1 MGNGERPRGPRIGSG
16 GATRPGGKVTR
27 MLVVLVV
34 LVGLVAAGV
43 GGWSAYA
50 AHRLGRIPA
59 MTTAEVLAAMTR
71 HRPGARVSVG
81 IVQDGRTTVTL
92 YGEDGRVLPWAEHT
106 YEIGS
111 LTKTFTA
118 ALVFK
123 AVGEG
128 RLHLDDHIDQYLE
141 LPDKPYYPT
150 IRRLLTHTAGY
161 KTQYL
166 AAPMLGNLLHG
177 RDSFTGISTQDLID
191 KAGRIDVDDRDY
203 PFTYSNFGMS
213 LVGTVLAAVYGQDF
227 PTLIDRFI
235 ADDLGLP
242 STRIADGT
250 GDLGRYWTWAPD
262 DGYLPA
268 GAIVSDM
275 SGMLAYAQMALDGAP
290 GFLASQQEALAQVNA
305 TPSRY
310 ASIGLR
316 LDAVGGAWI
325 IDRAHGVVWHN
336 GGTGGYNSFL
346 GFDPVRH
353 VAVVVLAN
361 LPPDPFI
368 QATVLGVKLLAAL
381 PG

>member
-1 MGNGERPRGPRIGSG
+1 
-16 GATRPGGKVTR
+16 
-27 MLVVLVV
+27 MLVVLLVV
-34 LVGLVAAGV
+34 VGVVVVGL
-43 GGWSAYA
+43 GGYSMYSAF
-50 AHRLGRIPA
+50 RLGKIPA
-59 MTTAEVLAAMTR
+59 MTVDEVLAAMTH

-81 IVQDGRTTVTL
+81 IIQDGHTTMTL

-128 RLHLDDHIDQYLE
+128 RLHLDDHIDQYVA

-177 RDSFTGISTQDLID
+177 RTSFTGVSTQDLID
-191 KAGRIDVDDRDY
+191 KAGRIDLADRDY
-203 PFTYSNFGMS
+203 PFRYSNFGMS
-213 LVGTVLAAVYGQDF
+213 LVGAVLAAVYGQDY

-242 STRIADGT
+242 NTRIADGT

-262 DGYLPA
+262 DGYMPA

-275 SGMLAYAQMALDGAP
+275 SGMLAYAQMELDGAP
-290 GFLASQQEALAQVNA
+290 GFLAAQQEALAQVNA
-305 TPSRY
+305 TPARY

-325 IDRAHGVVWHN
+325 IDQAHGLIWHN

-381 PG
+381 R